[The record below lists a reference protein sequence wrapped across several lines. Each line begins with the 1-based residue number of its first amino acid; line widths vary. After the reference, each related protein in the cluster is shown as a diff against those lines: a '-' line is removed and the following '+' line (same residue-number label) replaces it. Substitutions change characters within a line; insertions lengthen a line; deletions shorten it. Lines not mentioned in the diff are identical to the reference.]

1 LHEHTLEVADAERT
15 HDATPKRKQDFRKK
29 GDIALSRDLVSTA
42 TMAGAIIAL
51 VMFAGRG
58 SAALLELTRNA
69 TTAADGRDTSWLAGA
84 SVETFITCVAP
95 ALVGASVFALVSM
108 FGQLGWPPAFKK
120 IGFDFNRMNPI
131 TNIKSTFAVG
141 AVAKRTG
148 SAVAKLIVVGAVVF
162 LVLKNGIG
170 AHAMGAGELGEMA
183 WKLVKRSLLV
193 VLSVMVAIAAVDYFL
208 ARRRIN
214 EQMKM
219 SADEVKREH
228 KESEGDPMIKG
239 KRKQRMRELAK
250 RRMAKAVATADVIVV
265 NPTHYSVALRYDEN
279 KDRAPVVV
287 AKGVDEQAAKIR
299 EIARAHGVPVMSR
312 PPLARALH
320 KHVKEGAPI
329 PANLFK
335 AVAEVLAYVYRIK
348 RGGAA

>member
-1 LHEHTLEVADAERT
+1 
-15 HDATPKRKQDFRKK
+15 
-29 GDIALSRDLVSTA
+29 
-42 TMAGAIIAL
+42 MAGAVIAL
-51 VMFAGRG
+51 VMFAGRA
-58 SAALLELTRNA
+58 SAALLELTRKVA
-69 TTAADGRDTSWLAGA
+69 VSADGRDTAWLGRE
-84 SVETFITCVAP
+84 SVQTFITCVGP
-95 ALVGASVFALVSM
+95 VLLGAAVFALVAM

-120 IGFDFNRMNPI
+120 IGFELNRMNPM
-131 TNIKSTFAVG
+131 TNLKQTFAVG

-148 SAVAKLIVVGAVVF
+148 SAVAKLVVVGAAMD
-162 LVLKNGIG
+162 LVLRSGIG
-170 AHAMGAGELGEMA
+170 AHPVPAGELGQMA
-183 WKLVKRSLLV
+183 WTLVTRSLWV

-208 ARRRIN
+208 ARRRMN

-228 KESEGDPMIKG
+228 KESEGDPLIKG

-250 RRMAKAVATADVIVV
+250 RRMAKAVAKADVVVV

-287 AKGVDEQAAKIR
+287 AKGVDEQAVKIR
-299 EIARAHGVPVMSR
+299 EIARANGVPVMSR

-348 RGGAA
+348 RGAAA